1 MTEGGERVGHE
12 ELDSSSLCYRW
23 KNWKSEAKVSVVSDQ
38 WGNCWRSQDS
48 SVEPAEGTAFVPD
61 QLFICEPQGDLL
73 FCTLHRVA
81 AMDNVL
87 ADIDAEVSSDGSRLG
102 VSRVGLT
109 EHHSACLHCT
119 FAFPRHGNHWSRAH
133 VVDEGREES
142 FVLQVEVVLV
152 QEVLRGMNHLQAHKF
167 GALSL
172 KPLDDISNEAP
183 LHSIGLDGNK
193 GTLLILGHFLRGVDN
208 NMNIT
213 EELLDLQSM
222 KGQTRGSDLFVSVC
236 EAVDDMK
243 LLWSKVSGIITDGAP
258 AMAGERSGL
267 STLICNKVSEE
278 GGNAIKLHCI
288 IHQQAL
294 CAKHLK
300 FDHVMKPVVKA
311 INSIRSKAL
320 YHRQFQQFLLDIQA
334 EYGDV
339 IYHNDVRW
347 LSRGSAL
354 QRFFALR
361 EEIGQFLSEKG
372 QPMEE
377 LSDPVWLADLA
388 FLVDITKHL
397 NALNVNL
404 QGRDAVVSQL
414 YAHIKAFG
422 TKLQLFQRHLSQ
434 TEPCTA
440 HFPALK
446 EVIDSFPQDNIGAQ
460 MKSYAT
466 AIASLS
472 VEFNKRF
479 RNFAVI
485 EKDMLLFSS
494 PFSVDPDDAPP
505 QLQLELIELQCDD
518 EWRGKHQQLSL
529 VDFYCKLD
537 KDRFPEMRTFA
548 KKMLSLFGSTY
559 LCEKTFSVMNLNKNR
574 LRSRLSD
581 SHLRDILRISTT
593 ALKPDLASLLKSRSQ
608 YHPSH

>member
-1 MTEGGERVGHE
+1 MATAKKRKVDSEGRRFQERWELEYFFTENKGNCVCLICKETVALFKDFNVKRHYQTKHANTYDKLTGSDRAEKVKQLQAALASQQRFFTRACESKENITKASYEVAMLIAKHGKPFTEGTFIKDCVMKMVENICPEKKQEFSNVCLARNTVARRVEDISSDIKRQLGDRGEAF
-12 ELDSSSLCYRW
+12 DYFSLACDE
-23 KNWKSEAKVSVVSDQ
+23 STDVSD
-38 WGNCWRSQDS
+38 
-48 SVEPAEGTAFVPD
+48 TA
-61 QLFICEPQGDLL
+61 Q
-73 FCTLHRVA
+73 
-81 AMDNVL
+81 
-87 ADIDAEVSSDGSRLG
+87 
-102 VSRVGLT
+102 
-109 EHHSACLHCT
+109 
-119 FAFPRHGNHWSRAH
+119 
-133 VVDEGREES
+133 
-142 FVLQVEVVLV
+142 
-152 QEVLRGMNHLQAHKF
+152 
-167 GALSL
+167 
-172 KPLDDISNEAP
+172 
-183 LHSIGLDGNK
+183 
-193 GTLLILGHFLRGVDN
+193 LLIFLRGVDN

-222 KGQTRGSDLFVSVC
+222 KGQTRGSDLFASVC

-243 LLWSKVSGIITDGAP
+243 LQWSKVSGIITDGAP

-300 FDHVMKPVVKA
+300 SEHVMKPVVKA
-311 INSIRSKAL
+311 INYIRSKAL

-414 YAHIKAFG
+414 YAHIKSFK

-446 EVIDSFPQDNIGAQ
+446 EVIDIFPQNNIGAQ

-466 AIASLS
+466 AIASLF
-472 VEFNKRF
+472 VEFNQRF
-479 RNFAVI
+479 QDFAVI

-505 QLQLELIELQCDD
+505 QLQLELIELQCHD

-529 VDFYCKLD
+529 LDFYCMLD

-548 KKMLSLFGSTY
+548 QKMLSLFGSTY
-559 LCEKTFSVMNLNKNR
+559 LCEQTFSVMNLNKNR
-574 LRSRLSD
+574 LRSRLND

-593 ALKPDLASLLKSRSQ
+593 VLKPDLTALLKSRSQ

>member
-1 MTEGGERVGHE
+1 LFKDFNVKRHYQTKHANTYDKLTGSDRAEKVKQLQAALASQQRFFTRACESKENITKASYEVAMLIANHGKPFTEGTFIKDCVMKMVENICPEKKQEFANVCLARITVARRVE
-12 ELDSSSLCYRW
+12 
-23 KNWKSEAKVSVVSDQ
+23 
-38 WGNCWRSQDS
+38 
-48 SVEPAEGTAFVPD
+48 
-61 QLFICEPQGDLL
+61 
-73 FCTLHRVA
+73 
-81 AMDNVL
+81 
-87 ADIDAEVSSDGSRLG
+87 DISSDIQRQLG
-102 VSRVGLT
+102 GRGEAFDYFSL
-109 EHHSACLHCT
+109 AC
-119 FAFPRHGNHWSRAH
+119 
-133 VVDEGREES
+133 DES
-142 FVLQVEVVLV
+142 TDASDTAQ
-152 QEVLRGMNHLQAHKF
+152 
-167 GALSL
+167 
-172 KPLDDISNEAP
+172 
-183 LHSIGLDGNK
+183 
-193 GTLLILGHFLRGVDN
+193 LLIFLRGVD

-243 LLWSKVSGIITDGAP
+243 LLWSKVSGILTDGAP

-300 FDHVMKPVVKA
+300 FDPVMKPVVKA

-377 LSDPVWLADLA
+377 PSDPVWLADLA
-388 FLVDITKHL
+388 LLVDITKH
-397 NALNVNL
+397 LNVNL

-479 RNFAVI
+479 RDFAVT

-505 QLQLELIELQCDD
+505 QLQA
-518 EWRGKHQQLSL
+518 GAH
-529 VDFYCKLD
+529 
-537 KDRFPEMRTFA
+537 
-548 KKMLSLFGSTY
+548 
-559 LCEKTFSVMNLNKNR
+559 
-574 LRSRLSD
+574 
-581 SHLRDILRISTT
+581 
-593 ALKPDLASLLKSRSQ
+593 
-608 YHPSH
+608 

>member
-1 MTEGGERVGHE
+1 MATAKKTRKVDSEGRRFQERWELQYFFTENQGNCVCLICKETVALFKDFNVKRHYQTKHANTYDKLTGSDRAEKVKQLQAALASQQRFFTRACESKENITKASYEVAMLIAKHGKPFTEGTFIKDCVMKMVENICPEKKQEFANVCLARNTVARRVE
-12 ELDSSSLCYRW
+12 
-23 KNWKSEAKVSVVSDQ
+23 
-38 WGNCWRSQDS
+38 
-48 SVEPAEGTAFVPD
+48 
-61 QLFICEPQGDLL
+61 
-73 FCTLHRVA
+73 
-81 AMDNVL
+81 
-87 ADIDAEVSSDGSRLG
+87 DISSDIQRQLG
-102 VSRVGLT
+102 DRGEAFDYFSL
-109 EHHSACLHCT
+109 AC
-119 FAFPRHGNHWSRAH
+119 
-133 VVDEGREES
+133 DES
-142 FVLQVEVVLV
+142 TDASDTAQ
-152 QEVLRGMNHLQAHKF
+152 
-167 GALSL
+167 
-172 KPLDDISNEAP
+172 
-183 LHSIGLDGNK
+183 
-193 GTLLILGHFLRGVDN
+193 LLIFLRGVDN

-446 EVIDSFPQDNIGAQ
+446 EVIDSFPQENIGAQ

-479 RNFAVI
+479 RDFAVI